1 VVTVSHNGYIKR
13 SPLSLYRRQ
22 RRGGRGRTG
31 MQTRSEDFVENV
43 FVATTHSTILVVT
56 QNGRVH
62 ALKVH
67 EVPEAGPA
75 GKGSPI
81 VNLVRMPSNEKVAGV
96 VPIRSFEEQ
105 TGCFV
110 VGVTRNG
117 YIKKTELEAYSNVH
131 SGGIIAMGVEEGDE
145 IISTRLTSG
154 QQEILIGSRLG
165 MACRFREKDVRPMGR
180 TAHGVR
186 GIRLR
191 KDDRVVSLVVADPGA
206 TILTVTE
213 HGYGKRSELDE
224 YRLTARGGVGV
235 KTCRVT
241 DKNGPVVS
249 LMQVAEDDDI
259 MLITDGGMVIRTQV
273 KQVSVLGRDTQGV
286 RLIDLREGEKV
297 VGCARLVERDGE
309 EDKEEGKD
317 GIGEPQEGQEISEP
331 KVEKAAEAGA
341 TEETE
346 DPGTSDDSG
355 EEEP

>member
-1 VVTVSHNGYIKR
+1 
-13 SPLSLYRRQ
+13 
-22 RRGGRGRTG
+22 
-31 MQTRSEDFVENV
+31 
-43 FVATTHSTILVVT
+43 
-56 QNGRVH
+56 
-62 ALKVH
+62 
-67 EVPEAGPA
+67 
-75 GKGSPI
+75 
-81 VNLVRMPSNEKVAGV
+81 
-96 VPIRSFEEQ
+96 
-105 TGCFV
+105 
-110 VGVTRNG
+110 
-117 YIKKTELEAYSNVH
+117 
-131 SGGIIAMGVEEGDE
+131 
-145 IISTRLTSG
+145 
-154 QQEILIGSRLG
+154 
-165 MACRFREKDVRPMGR
+165 MGR

-309 EDKEEGKD
+309 EDKEEGKEEGMEEGKEGTGELQKGKDISDTKDEKVPED
-317 GIGEPQEGQEISEP
+317 GEAEEP
-331 KVEKAAEAGA
+331 
-341 TEETE
+341 E
-346 DPGTSDDSG
+346 DPGTSEDSG
-355 EEEP
+355 EDEP